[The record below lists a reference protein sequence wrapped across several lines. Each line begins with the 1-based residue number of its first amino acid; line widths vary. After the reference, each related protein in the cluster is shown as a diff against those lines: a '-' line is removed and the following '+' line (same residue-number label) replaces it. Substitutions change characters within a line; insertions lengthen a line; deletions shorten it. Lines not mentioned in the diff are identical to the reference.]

1 MNQSGERLEMD
12 LGRIFLTPPN
22 TRREKIT
29 LGAMLLVTFLMFF
42 GPVCFSDI
50 HPAKAILL
58 SCLPAV
64 SLSWGWMVLLR
75 SLFRKREFCK
85 RQDA

>member
-1 MNQSGERLEMD
+1 MD
-12 LGRIFLTPPN
+12 LPRIFLTPPN

-29 LGAMLLVTFLMFF
+29 LIVMLVVTFVMFF
-42 GPVCFSDI
+42 GPVCFSAL
-50 HPAKAILL
+50 HPAKAILI

-75 SLFRKREFCK
+75 SVFRKREFSK
-85 RQDA
+85 PKDL

>member
-1 MNQSGERLEMD
+1 MD
-12 LGRIFLTPPN
+12 LMRIFLTPPN

-29 LGAMLLVTFLMFF
+29 LVIMLIVTFVLFF
-42 GPVCFSDI
+42 GPVCFSDM
-50 HPAKAILL
+50 HPAKAIFL

-75 SLFRKREFCK
+75 SIFRKREFSK
-85 RQDA
+85 QREG